1 MVLSPDGP
9 YLARIMEQINKLV
22 PYGLMRQTL
31 RIGNAATMI
40 NGMLRLML
48 TKLSVNSITSWI
60 GLTKANDDGLNLL
73 QQYVVL
79 LFHVLLAD
87 FTHRR

>member
-9 YLARIMEQINKLV
+9 YLARIMEQINRLV

-40 NGMLRLML
+40 NGMLRLLL

-60 GLTKANDDGLNLL
+60 GLTKSTDDGFNLL
-73 QQYVVL
+73 QQYVLFPLCHPNL
-79 LFHVLLAD
+79 LSKC
-87 FTHRR
+87 